1 MNIMTSTLNTLKPNK
16 GSRKKKLRKGRG
28 IAAGQ
33 GASCGFGMRGQKSRS
48 GRPTRPGFEGGQMPL
63 YRRVPKL
70 KHFEIINQKKYSIIN
85 LTKLSEFKDNDV
97 VNLDSLVKKGL
108 LCKPKYPLKILG
120 NGEVKAQ
127 LKVQASAFTKVAKQ
141 KIEEAGGSC
150 ELLEKK

>member
-1 MNIMTSTLNTLKPNK
+1 MTSTLNSLKPNT
-16 GSRKKKLRKGRG
+16 GSRQKKLRKGRG

-70 KHFEIINQKKYSIIN
+70 KHFEIINQKKFSVIN
-85 LTKLSEFKDNDV
+85 LEKLNKFNDDEV

-108 LCKPKYPLKILG
+108 LFKPKFPLKILG
-120 NGEVKAQ
+120 NGNIKVK
-127 LKVQASAFTKVAKQ
+127 LKVEAHSFTKSAKE
-141 KIEEAGGSC
+141 KIEAAGGSC
-150 ELLEKK
+150 NVVN

>member
-1 MNIMTSTLNTLKPNK
+1 MTSTLNTLKSNT

-70 KHFEIINQKKYSIIN
+70 KHFEIINQKNFSIVN
-85 LTKLSEFKDNDV
+85 LSKLSEFKESEV
-97 VNLDSLVKKGL
+97 VNIDSLVKKKL
-108 LCKPKYPLKILG
+108 LFKPKFPLKILG
-120 NGEVKAQ
+120 NGEVKVK
-127 LKVQASAFTKVAKQ
+127 LKVQAHAFTKVAKE
-141 KIEEAGGSC
+141 KIEAVGGSC
-150 ELLEKK
+150 EIINNK

>member
-1 MNIMTSTLNTLKPNK
+1 MTSTLNTLKSNT

-70 KHFEIINQKKYSIIN
+70 KHFEIINQKNFSIVN
-85 LTKLSEFKDNDV
+85 LSKLSEFKESEV
-97 VNLDSLVKKGL
+97 VNIDSLVKKKL
-108 LCKPKYPLKILG
+108 LFKPKFPLKILG
-120 NGEVKAQ
+120 NGEVKVK
-127 LKVQASAFTKVAKQ
+127 LKVQAHAFTKVAKE
-141 KIEEAGGSC
+141 KIEAAGGSC
-150 ELLEKK
+150 EIINNK

>member
-1 MNIMTSTLNTLKPNK
+1 MTTNLNSLKSNK

-70 KHFEIINQKKYSIIN
+70 KHFQIINQKSFSIIN
-85 LTKLSEFKDNDV
+85 LTKLNDFEDNDT
-97 VNLDSLVKKGL
+97 VNVDSLVKKGL
-108 LCKPKYPLKILG
+108 LYKPKYPLKVLG
-120 NGEVKAQ
+120 NGELNVK
-127 LKVQASAFTKVAKQ
+127 LKVQAHAFTKSAKE
-141 KIEEAGGSC
+141 KIESLGGSC
-150 ELLEKK
+150 EIIN

>member
-1 MNIMTSTLNTLKPNK
+1 MTSTLNTLKSNT

-70 KHFEIINQKKYSIIN
+70 KHFEIINQKNFSIVN
-85 LTKLSEFKDNDV
+85 LKKLSDFKDSEV
-97 VNLDSLVKKGL
+97 VNIDSLVKKKL
-108 LCKPKYPLKILG
+108 LFKPKFPLKILG
-120 NGEVKAQ
+120 NGEVKVK
-127 LKVQASAFTKVAKQ
+127 LKVQAHAFTKVAKE
-141 KIEEAGGSC
+141 KIEAAGGSC
-150 ELLEKK
+150 EIINNK

>member
-1 MNIMTSTLNTLKPNK
+1 MTSTLNTLKSNS

-70 KHFEIINQKKYSIIN
+70 KHFEIINQKNFSIIN
-85 LTKLSEFKDNDV
+85 LEKLNDFKDNDT

-108 LCKPKYPLKILG
+108 IFKPKFPLKILG
-120 NGEVKAQ
+120 SGNLNVK
-127 LKVQASAFTKVAKQ
+127 LKVQAHAFTKVAKQ
-141 KIEEAGGSC
+141 KIEDAGGSC
-150 ELLEKK
+150 ELINNK

>member
-1 MNIMTSTLNTLKPNK
+1 MTSTLNTLKSNT

-70 KHFEIINQKKYSIIN
+70 KHFEIINQKNFSI
-85 LTKLSEFKDNDV
+85 
-97 VNLDSLVKKGL
+97 VNLNKLNEYKDGETVNIDSLVKKKL
-108 LCKPKYPLKILG
+108 LFKPKFPLKILG
-120 NGEVKAQ
+120 NGDIKVK
-127 LKVQASAFTKVAKQ
+127 LIVQAHAFTKVAKE
-141 KIEEAGGSC
+141 KIEAAGGSC
-150 ELLEKK
+150 EIINNK

>member
-1 MNIMTSTLNTLKPNK
+1 MTSSLNSLKPNT

-70 KHFEIINQKKYSIIN
+70 KHFEIINQKKFSVIN
-85 LTKLSEFKDNDV
+85 LKNLNEFNDNEV

-108 LCKPKYPLKILG
+108 LFKPKFPLKVLG
-120 NGEVKAQ
+120 NGNIKVK
-127 LKVQASAFTKVAKQ
+127 LKVEAHSFTKSAKE
-141 KIEEAGGSC
+141 KIEAAGGSC
-150 ELLEKK
+150 NILN